1 MEQLTDVVQASWR
14 LIELLER
21 ESIEISN
28 ALQADLLDAYR
39 KLLNKEALLI
49 KQYIRR
55 LQNF

>member
-28 ALQADLLDAYR
+28 ALQEDLLDAYR

-49 KQYIRR
+49 KQHIRR